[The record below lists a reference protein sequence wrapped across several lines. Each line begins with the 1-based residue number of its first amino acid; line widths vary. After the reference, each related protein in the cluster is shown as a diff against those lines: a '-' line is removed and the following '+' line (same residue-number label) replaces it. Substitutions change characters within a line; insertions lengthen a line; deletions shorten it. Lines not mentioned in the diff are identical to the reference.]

1 MEPIILPKV
10 LDRKTANHIQKRP
23 FAPDLNRIGFGKFF
37 GELFRLANPSPRQPE
52 GLFVVQTAL
61 LESDN
66 SIAQMRF
73 QFASVVRREVRL
85 RGQSDASF
93 QWRRSDRNGFDFP

>member
-1 MEPIILPKV
+1 M
-10 LDRKTANHIQKRP
+10 
-23 FAPDLNRIGFGKFF
+23 NRIGFGKFF

-85 RGQSDASF
+85 RGQF
-93 QWRRSDRNGFDFP
+93 LTPVFNGGVQIETGLIFHNRLNVL